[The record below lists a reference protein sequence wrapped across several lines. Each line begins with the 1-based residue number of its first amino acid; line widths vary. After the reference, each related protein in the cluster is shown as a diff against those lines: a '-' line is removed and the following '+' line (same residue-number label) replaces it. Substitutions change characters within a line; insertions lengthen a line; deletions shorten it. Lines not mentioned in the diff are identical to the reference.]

1 MHPRIKARYLANL
14 EAKRV
19 QALDEQALLAAD
31 LRSVLIDTIGLI
43 DRYKASK
50 KLNVPEFI
58 PSAYKAIQKRV
69 EMLELDSIEHLRD
82 AHAIR
87 SELNIVNDLLAA
99 HFRICHARSELAS
112 RQKRHARG

>member
-19 QALDEQALLAAD
+19 QARDEQALLVAG
-31 LRSVLIDTIGLI
+31 LKSVLIDTIGLI

-50 KLNVPEFI
+50 TLDVPEFI
-58 PSAYKAIQKRV
+58 PSAYKAIRKRV
-69 EMLELDSIEHLRD
+69 EELELDSIERMED
-82 AHAIR
+82 AHAIK

-99 HFRICHARSELAS
+99 HFRLCNARSELAS
-112 RQKRHARG
+112 REKQQARG